1 MDAVQVEVDDLM
13 QQSYVY
19 LLTDP
24 IGRTAPSL
32 SGLAT
37 KLKTCAASAQIGRA
51 VRNGSS
57 LQQKERC
64 NRLQTYLARGSGL
77 DSIPP
82 GSKKLTFD
90 YPLYPFWK
98 PSWFRTKKFTLP

>member
-1 MDAVQVEVDDLM
+1 MLRKSLHFEPDNCGSSFARRRSETTMDTVRVKVDDLM

-19 LLTDP
+19 LLNDP

-57 LQQKERC
+57 LQEKEGATGC
-64 NRLQTYLARGSGL
+64 
-77 DSIPP
+77 
-82 GSKKLTFD
+82 KLI
-90 YPLYPFWK
+90 
-98 PSWFRTKKFTLP
+98 

>member
-1 MDAVQVEVDDLM
+1 MDS
-13 QQSYVY
+13 QSYVY

-37 KLKTCAASAQIGRA
+37 KLKTCAASARIGKA
-51 VRNGSS
+51 VCNGSS
-57 LQQKERC
+57 LQQKEGATW
-64 NRLQTYLARGSGL
+64 LQTYLARDSGP

-82 GSKKLTFD
+82 V
-90 YPLYPFWK
+90 
-98 PSWFRTKKFTLP
+98 

>member
-1 MDAVQVEVDDLM
+1 MDAVRVEVDDLM

-57 LQQKERC
+57 LQQKEGATGC
-64 NRLQTYLARGSGL
+64 
-77 DSIPP
+77 
-82 GSKKLTFD
+82 KLI
-90 YPLYPFWK
+90 
-98 PSWFRTKKFTLP
+98 